1 MNFNNTIFEASF
13 GKKNQLRNSICKEI
27 VFSGRSNVGKSSL
40 INKLINRK
48 SLARVSSKPG
58 KTGTIKFY
66 AVNENLKLVD
76 LPGYGYAK
84 VSAQEKARWSE
95 LVEGYFNSGRN
106 ISLVVQIVDMRH
118 KPTVDDI
125 NMLKF
130 LIEKG
135 FNFVIVLT
143 KSDKLNKTQRE
154 EYLANLKVNF
164 PFENVEFIVFS
175 AVKGEG
181 LDKLKSVIESAIS

>member
-1 MNFNNTIFEASF
+1 MWKHKI
-13 GKKNQLRNSICKEI
+13 
-27 VFSGRSNVGKSSL
+27 
-40 INKLINRK
+40 
-48 SLARVSSKPG
+48 
-58 KTGTIKFY
+58 Y

>member
-1 MNFNNTIFEASF
+1 M
-13 GKKNQLRNSICKEI
+13 
-27 VFSGRSNVGKSSL
+27 
-40 INKLINRK
+40 
-48 SLARVSSKPG
+48 ARVSSKPG
-58 KTGTIKFY
+58 KTGTINFY

-95 LVEGYFNSGRN
+95 LVEGYFNNGRN